1 MTSLGDLD
9 RIESETRWASS
20 EAGPDFIVTKDQPLG
35 NFYGFVSDGFY
46 SADDFTWN
54 GSSWVLN
61 EGVVDCSA
69 VIGEQYMRPGAM
81 KLKDLTDDGKV
92 TMDDKTI
99 IGNAQ
104 PLGFGGFNLNGYAWG
119 FDFSANFNY
128 VFGNDIYNANKIE
141 FTSSRKYNNR
151 NLMKTDEQRWT
162 NIDWNTGELI
172 TDVDQLRE
180 VNAGA
185 ELWSPAVGNAVFSDW
200 AVEDGSFLRL
210 TSATIGYTLPSS
222 LTMKAKIS
230 RLRVYVTGTNLFCL
244 TNYSGYDPE
253 VDTKRETPLTP
264 GVDYSAYPKSI
275 GFVVGL
281 NLTF

>member
-1 MTSLGDLD
+1 
-9 RIESETRWASS
+9 
-20 EAGPDFIVTKDQPLG
+20 
-35 NFYGFVSDGFY
+35 
-46 SADDFTWN
+46 
-54 GSSWVLN
+54 
-61 EGVVDCSA
+61 
-69 VIGEQYMRPGAM
+69 M